1 MKTIPLDVRP
11 GSLKSSKG
19 SPFEVPISQWKTI
32 NDYLG
37 SVAATDI
44 PPNAVSALP
53 AFTTLKASA
62 VKWKSTTLPNL
73 INLSQG
79 IYNYG
84 ANTVVNQ
91 FPRLKQLLQTMQ
103 SNIPANSAAD
113 FHNIMSTI
121 LTAAEQNTALATT
134 IANEF
139 ATIDTS
145 VQASK
150 AQIQNYLAS
159 VSPPQPPQ
167 LEPRHA
173 SRAGEHGPEAVYGY
187 RPHSYFEFQMYQL
200 WQLSCAPPQSEIER
214 VRGAWSSI
222 SDDLNNFQSTV
233 NDEIASSSPFLAD
246 LNLDVAVSEW
256 RDLAS
261 EARQFSENLSS
272 L

>member
-1 MKTIPLDVRP
+1 MKTITLDLRP
-11 GSLKSSKG
+11 GSLTSSNG
-19 SPFEVPISQWKTI
+19 SPFEVPISEWKTI
-32 NDYLG
+32 NDYLR
-37 SVAATDI
+37 SVVAIDI
-44 PPNAVSALP
+44 PANTQSALP
-53 AFTTLKASA
+53 AFATLKASA

-84 ANTVVNQ
+84 ANTVVDQ

-103 SNIPANSAAD
+103 SNIPANSATD
-113 FHNIMSTI
+113 FRNIMSTI

-134 IANEF
+134 IAQEF

-145 VQASK
+145 VTASK
-150 AQIQNYLAS
+150 GQIQDYLKS
-159 VSPPQPPQ
+159 VSPPPP
-167 LEPRHA
+167 PPGK
-173 SRAGEHGPEAVYGY
+173 GEIGGH

-200 WQLSCAPPQSEIER
+200 WLLSCAPPQSEIER

-222 SDDLNNFQSTV
+222 SDDLNFFQSTV
-233 NDEIASSSPFLAD
+233 NEEITSSSPFLAD

-256 RDLAS
+256 RDLAN

-272 L
+272 LS

>member
-1 MKTIPLDVRP
+1 MKTIVLDLRP
-11 GSLKSSKG
+11 GSLTSSNG
-19 SPFEVPISQWKTI
+19 SPFEVPISEWKTI
-32 NDYLG
+32 NDYLTT
-37 SVAATDI
+37 VASTDI
-44 PPNAVSALP
+44 PAGAVSALL
-53 AFTTLKASA
+53 ALVTLKASA

-73 INLSQG
+73 ISLSQG

-121 LTAAEQNTALATT
+121 LTAAKQNTALATT

-145 VQASK
+145 VTASRG
-150 AQIQNYLAS
+150 QIADYLAS
-159 VSPPQPPQ
+159 LPPPPSR
-167 LEPRHA
+167 LAPRHG
-173 SRAGEHGPEAVYGY
+173 SRASEDSPEVIYGD
-187 RPHSYFEFQMYQL
+187 RAPSALETQMSQL
-200 WQLSCAPPQSEIER
+200 RSLSRSPPQSEIER
-214 VRGAWSSI
+214 VRGACSSI
-222 SDDLNNFQSTV
+222 TDDLKSFQSTV
-233 NDEIASSSPFLAD
+233 NVEIASSSPFLAD

-261 EARQFSENLSS
+261 EARQLSEHLTS

>member
-1 MKTIPLDVRP
+1 MKTITLDLRP
-11 GSLKSSKG
+11 GSLKSSNG

-37 SVAATDI
+37 SVAATGI

-145 VQASK
+145 VQTSK
-150 AQIQNYLAS
+150 AEIQNYLAS
-159 VSPPQPPQ
+159 LSPPPPR
-167 LEPRHA
+167 LEPRHG
-173 SRAGEHGPEAVYGY
+173 SRAFLDEPEA
-187 RPHSYFEFQMYQL
+187 PFEHRAPSEFENQMSRL

-222 SDDLNNFQSTV
+222 SDDLKFFQSTI
-233 NDEIASSSPFLAD
+233 NEEIASSSPFLAD

>member
-1 MKTIPLDVRP
+1 V
-11 GSLKSSKG
+11 S
-19 SPFEVPISQWKTI
+19 ISQWKTI
-32 NDYLG
+32 SDYLG

-73 INLSQG
+73 INLGQG

-103 SNIPANSAAD
+103 SNLPANSAAD

-159 VSPPQPPQ
+159 LPPPPPRLGPRHGSWASEDGPQPYY
-167 LEPRHA
+167 EPRA
-173 SRAGEHGPEAVYGY
+173 PSA
-187 RPHSYFEFQMYQL
+187 FETQMSQL
-200 WQLSCAPPQSEIER
+200 RSLSCSPPQSEIER

-222 SDDLNNFQSTV
+222 SDDLKVFQSTV
-233 NDEIASSSPFLAD
+233 NEEIASSSPFLAD

-256 RDLAS
+256 RDLAT
-261 EARQFSENLSS
+261 EARQFSQNLSS